1 MVSIQDSQWLSASA
15 DISFNTLLNTSIS
28 TKRPTMARKA
38 LAKPTGPTKIDR
50 ARPKRGPNQNDQTGE
65 TATTA
70 AYKANAQSELM
81 RETAKQYMAEEV
93 TTTNPSTPT
102 ASVDL
107 PGKVT
112 PFEYVHRP
120 DSATSSSGDP
130 DEDSDSDS
138 STVDGATTPLLVT
151 RNSTASVIT
160 DSNRSSTV
168 TVRAG
173 PAPSLAVSSLHS
185 NDSQVDELQQQV
197 TILEKRNKMLRL
209 QVSSVTSVGAADQF
223 QVLQIRKMVKEDLF
237 KKVKFINKPSLE
249 MACMQYLSNKFS
261 IKPEDERDWM
271 ATYAPYAKDALNNKR
286 NNVSQD
292 LKKAVKGKHF

>member
-1 MVSIQDSQWLSASA
+1 MTKTAVAKRTVPTA
-15 DISFNTLLNTSIS
+15 RATLRRT
-28 TKRPTMARKA
+28 
-38 LAKPTGPTKIDR
+38 
-50 ARPKRGPNQNDQTGE
+50 RGPKQNDQTGE
-65 TATTA
+65 TAAAA
-70 AYKANAQSELM
+70 AYKAKAQSDLM
-81 RETAKQYMAEEV
+81 RRTAEQYMAEEPS
-93 TTTNPSTPT
+93 TENASTPT
-102 ASVDL
+102 AAVDVPGSVTSFQYV
-107 PGKVT
+107 PG
-112 PFEYVHRP
+112 P
-120 DSATSSSGDP
+120 DSATSSSGKA
-130 DEDSDSDS
+130 DEHSDSDS
-138 STVDGATTPLLVT
+138 STLDGTSTPLPVT
-151 RNSTASVIT
+151 RHSTASVVT
-160 DSNRSSTV
+160 DINRRSTV

-185 NDSQVDELQQQV
+185 NDSHVDQLQQQV
-197 TILEKRNKMLRL
+197 KILEKRNKMLRM

-223 QVLQIRKMVKEDLF
+223 QVLQVRKMVKEDLF